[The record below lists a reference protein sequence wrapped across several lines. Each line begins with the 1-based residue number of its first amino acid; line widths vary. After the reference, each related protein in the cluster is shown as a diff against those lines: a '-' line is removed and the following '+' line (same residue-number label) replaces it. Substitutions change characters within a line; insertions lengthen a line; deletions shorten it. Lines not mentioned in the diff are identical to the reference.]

1 MRRWALATVA
11 ALVVLAGCG
20 TTLQATETPTVS
32 PAPVPEDPV
41 TAPTPSP
48 SPAAAT
54 LPPGVT
60 HSGIE
65 NTSALA
71 RAHRAALVDRSYR
84 VVVVTNE
91 STGEHWAH
99 ERRVARVHNR
109 TVYHLRQTR
118 TTRENR
124 TERVVYAAGR
134 ERFTRCVTAECPSGP
149 LDPVGDDTGGTVLG
163 LLSGANSR
171 VDGTVRRDG
180 RVHYRLVV
188 TGSPFGIGSPY
199 GVVEVT
205 NYTATALVAPSGLVS
220 DLRARYDLTQGGR
233 TVHVTTHLRY
243 TDVGTT
249 RVTPPSWS
257 RPNATTGSNG
267 RDTD

>member
-1 MRRWALATVA
+1 MRRWTLATVA
-11 ALVVLAGCG
+11 ALVVLAGCN

-32 PAPVPEDPV
+32 PAPVPEDPIG
-41 TAPTPSP
+41 APTPTP
-48 SPAAAT
+48 PAAA

-60 HSGIE
+60 PSGIE

-71 RAHRAALVDRSYR
+71 RAHRAALVDRSYQ

-109 TVYHLRQTR
+109 TVYLLWQTR

-124 TERVVYAAGR
+124 TERVVYADGR
-134 ERFTRCVTAECPSGP
+134 ERFTRCETAACPSGP
-149 LDPVGDDTGGTVLG
+149 IDSVGDDTGGTVLG
-163 LLSGANSR
+163 LLSGANSS

-199 GVVEVT
+199 GVIEVT

-220 DLRARYDLTQGGR
+220 DLRARYDLSQGGR

-257 RPNATTGSNG
+257 RSRSNATTG
-267 RDTD
+267 

>member
-1 MRRWALATVA
+1 MQRWGLATVA

-20 TTLQATETPTVS
+20 TTLQPPETPTVS

-48 SPAAAT
+48 TPSAA

-60 HSGIE
+60 TSGIQ

-84 VVVVTNE
+84 IVVVTNE
-91 STGEHWAH
+91 STGVQWAR

-109 TVYHLRQTR
+109 TVYFLRQTR

-124 TERVVYAAGR
+124 TERVVYADGR
-134 ERFTRCVTAECPSGP
+134 ARSTRCETAECPSGP
-149 LDPVGDDTGGTVLG
+149 VDPVGDDSGGTVLG

-171 VDGTVRRDG
+171 VGGTVRRDG

-199 GVVEVT
+199 GVIEVT

-220 DLRARYDLTQGGR
+220 ELRARYDLTQGGH
-233 TVHVTTHLRY
+233 TVHVATHLRY

-249 RVTPPSWS
+249 RVTPPPWY
-257 RPNATTGSNG
+257 RANATTG
-267 RDTD
+267 